1 MSNDDQFVSRIKAL
15 ETAPPAST
23 IEPGSVL
30 AAGRR
35 RRVARGAGIAA
46 LTLVA
51 VSGLSAG
58 VAAVG
63 NPSGP
68 VAPAATAW
76 LTNSPSQ
83 PVCGSAEALTAWYP
97 GETPPPLPEGFDA
110 VAVVW
115 CREPSG
121 GHVLGSVDG
130 PPPVMEQ
137 VTITK
142 GIDDV
147 RDALAEESE
156 PRLGE
161 DSEPPGGSP
170 VVCVDSLEVKPVIFL
185 VDGKGRAVRAYW
197 PIDGCGKSLAHGGG
211 LMSDLTPDSV
221 VEVAVH

>member
-1 MSNDDQFVSRIKAL
+1 MSNDDQFVSHLKAL
-15 ETAPPAST
+15 ETVPPAST

-58 VAAVG
+58 VAAVAH
-63 NPSGP
+63 PSGP
-68 VAPAATAW
+68 VAPAGTTW
-76 LTNSPSQ
+76 FTNSPSQ
-83 PVCGSAEALTAWYP
+83 PVCGSAEALTARYP
-97 GETPPPLPEGFDA
+97 GDTPPPLPEGFDA

-121 GHVLGSVDG
+121 GHVLGTVDG

-142 GIDDV
+142 GIDEV
-147 RDALAEESE
+147 TAALAEESE
-156 PRLGE
+156 PPASGYLCGAVYIE
-161 DSEPPGGSP
+161 APM
-170 VVCVDSLEVKPVIFL
+170 IFL
-185 VDGKGRAVRAYW
+185 VDGTGRSVRAHW
-197 PIDGCGKSLAHGGG
+197 PVDGCGWPNPSIP
-211 LMSDLTPDSV
+211 MDRLTPDSV
-221 VEVAVH
+221 VEVTVH